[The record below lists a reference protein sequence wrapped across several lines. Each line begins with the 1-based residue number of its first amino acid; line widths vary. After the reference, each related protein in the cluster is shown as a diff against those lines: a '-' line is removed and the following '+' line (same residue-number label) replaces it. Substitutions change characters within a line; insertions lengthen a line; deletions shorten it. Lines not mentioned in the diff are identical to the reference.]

1 MAQRTL
7 DVAVGRN
14 PEMGPHGRPVPSPLA
29 PFDLPEPEFD
39 TQEMLINI
47 GPQHPATHGVL
58 RLVCELD
65 GETVLSVVPDIGYL
79 HSSFEKLGEFR
90 TWNQIVTLTDRMDYL
105 APLIYNCAYVM
116 SVEKLM
122 GIEVT
127 ERCKIVRVICMEL
140 DRIFGHLLW
149 LGTTAIDV
157 GAFTV
162 FLWTFQERERIYNL
176 HEALTGARITT
187 SATRIGGMMAD
198 LPPGWIDALRHFVQT
213 LPKTLDEVET
223 LLTHNNLW
231 IGRNR
236 DIGTISGEDA
246 LDYGLTGPNLRA
258 SGVSYDV
265 RRDRPYYDY
274 ETYDFDVVVGE
285 HGDCYDRYLVRVE
298 EMRQSLRILDQAI
311 ARLPDG
317 PINVDDPRLI
327 LPGKLD
333 AMADMESMIHHFKVV
348 MQGVPAP
355 AGESWFSVESSKGEL
370 GMYVVSDGGSKPVR
384 WRIRG
389 PSFINLSALPKMVEG
404 HLLSDVI
411 AINASID
418 IVLGEI
424 DR

>member
-1 MAQRTL
+1 MSTRT
-7 DVAVGRN
+7 VEYMVTRT
-14 PEMGPHGRPVPSPLA
+14 PELGADGRPVFVPVTPPGL
-29 PFDLPEPEFD
+29 EPELHG
-39 TQEMLINI
+39 EHMLINI

-58 RLVCELD
+58 RLVLELD
-65 GETVLSVVPDIGYL
+65 GETVVKCTPHIGYL

-90 TWNQIVTLTDRMDYL
+90 TWNQIVPLTDRMDYL
-105 APLIYNCAYVM
+105 APLIYNCAYAM
-116 SVEKLM
+116 AVEKLM
-122 GIEVT
+122 GIQVT
-127 ERCKIVRVICMEL
+127 ERCKVVRVICMEL
-140 DRIFGHLLW
+140 DRIFSHLLW
-149 LGTTAIDV
+149 LGTTAIDI

-187 SATRIGGMMAD
+187 SSTRIGGMMAD
-198 LPPGWIDALRHFVQT
+198 LPPGWIDALRHFVRT

-236 DIGTISGEDA
+236 DIGIISGEDA
-246 LDYGLTGPNLRA
+246 LNYGLTGPNLRA

-285 HGDCYDRYLVRVE
+285 HGDCYDRYLVRIE
-298 EMRQSLRILDQAI
+298 EMRQSLRILEQAI

-317 PINVDDPRLI
+317 PINIDDPRII

-355 AGESWFSVESSKGEL
+355 PGESWFSVESSKGEL

-411 AINASID
+411 AVNASID